1 MTDPIAAH
9 QYPVNIEDEMK
20 RSYMDYAMSVI
31 IGRALPDA
39 RDGLK
44 PAHRR
49 VLYGMKTMGLTPT
62 RGYRKCAKIV
72 GEVMGNFHPHGDAS
86 IYDTLVR
93 MAQNFNMRY
102 PLVDGQGNYGSVDGD
117 PPAAMRYTEA
127 RLEALADD
135 MQADLDKETVDFAP
149 NYDETTEE
157 PTVLPAPFPNLLVN
171 GAAGIAV
178 GMATNVPPHNL
189 HEVVDG
195 CIWLIEHTH
204 LGSTPGD
211 DVDDVDAAAAAADVA
226 RVGPADE
233 AGLKTGTTPPAGL
246 GDVARVTPAGE
257 AGLKTG
263 TTTPAGLGDVV
274 RDFSPADEAGL
285 KTGTTTPAGLG
296 DVVRDFSPARGHSR
310 AEKLKHLIEL
320 IPGPDFPTGGF
331 IIGRGGI
338 AQAYATG
345 RGSIMMR
352 ARTSIESN
360 KKGDKVSILVTEIP
374 YQVNKKSLIERIA
387 DLVREKTI
395 EGISDLRDESDRE
408 GMRIVIELKRG
419 EVPEVILN
427 NLYKHTPLQSSFGI
441 IMLAIVGGRPK
452 VLNLLE
458 LVETFVEFRRE
469 VVRRRTEF
477 ELRKAEARYHI
488 LEGLKIAL
496 DQLDAVIT
504 LIRGSKT
511 PPEARDGL
519 IANFRLS
526 RVQAQAILDM
536 QLQRLTGLERQ
547 KILDELAE
555 LLETIERLRAILAS
569 ERLLM
574 QIIVDELRAVKTKYG
589 DSRRTEIIE
598 GESSALSVE
607 DLIAEEDMAITVT
620 NTGYIKR
627 TAISTYRNQ
636 RRGGKG
642 RIGMRTR
649 DEDFVSHLFV
659 ASTHAYIMIFSDRG
673 RAYWLKV
680 HEVPDVGPG
689 GKGKAIA
696 NLVSMKDGERIAA
709 MLAVKEFETD
719 KVVVMGTRKGEV
731 KKTSLSGF
739 SNPRAGGINAMD
751 VEEGDAV
758 IAVQVTDGK
767 GGIFIGTG
775 NGMAIRFEE
784 TEVRPKSRSAG
795 GVRGITLRDNDYVVA
810 MEAVRPTGT
819 LLTVTERG
827 YGKRTELEE
836 YTVQSRGGIG
846 LINISTS
853 ARNGKVVGIAYV
865 EEGDEVLLITQQG
878 MIIRTPAKDVS
889 LIGRGT
895 QGVRLIEM
903 EGEDKV
909 VSVVRLVEKEEE
921 E

>member
-1 MTDPIAAH
+1 MSDIAAASQH
-9 QYPVNIEDEMK
+9 PVNIEDEMK

-49 VLYGMKTMGLTPT
+49 VVYGMKTMGLSAT

-93 MAQNFNMRY
+93 LAQDFNMRY
-102 PLVDGQGNYGSVDGD
+102 PIVDGQGNFGSIDGD

-127 RLEALADD
+127 RLQALADD
-135 MQADLDKETVDFAP
+135 MMADLDKETVDFTP

-157 PTVLPAPFPNLLVN
+157 PTVLPTPFPNLLVN
-171 GAAGIAV
+171 GSAGIAV

-189 HEVVDG
+189 REIIDG
-195 CIWLIEHTH
+195 CVWLIDNTY
-204 LGSTPGD
+204 LKAD
-211 DVDDVDAAAAAADVA
+211 DAV
-226 RVGPADE
+226 
-233 AGLKTGTTPPAGL
+233 
-246 GDVARVTPAGE
+246 VTRNDKIKS
-257 AGLKTG
+257 L
-263 TTTPAGLGDVV
+263 LN
-274 RDFSPADEAGL
+274 
-285 KTGTTTPAGLG
+285 
-296 DVVRDFSPARGHSR
+296 
-310 AEKLKHLIEL
+310 L
-320 IPGPDFPTGGF
+320 IPGPDFPTAGY
-331 IIGRGGI
+331 IVGRGGI
-338 AQAYATG
+338 IQAYTTG
-345 RGSIMMR
+345 RGAILMR
-352 ARTSIESN
+352 ARSVIETA
-360 KKGDKVSILVTEIP
+360 KKGDRTSIVFTEIP
-374 YQVNKKSLIERIA
+374 YQVNKAKLIERIA

-408 GMRIVIELKRG
+408 GMRIVVELKRG

-452 VLNLLE
+452 VMSLLE

-469 VVRRRTEF
+469 IVRRRTEF
-477 ELRKAEARYHI
+477 DLRKAEARHHI
-488 LEGLKIAL
+488 LEGLRIAIDHL
-496 DQLDAVIT
+496 DEVIK
-504 LIRGSKT
+504 LIRAAKT
-511 PPEARDGL
+511 VPEARDGL
-519 IANFRLS
+519 MTTFGLTQIQS
-526 RVQAQAILDM
+526 QAILDM

-555 LLETIERLRAILAS
+555 LQKTIERLRAILAS
-569 ERLLM
+569 EKLLM
-574 QIIVDELRAVKTKYG
+574 QIIVDELKDVKAKYG
-589 DSRRTEIIE
+589 DDRRTEILE
-598 GESSALSVE
+598 GESGEINIE

-680 HEVPDVGPG
+680 HEIPDVGPG
-689 GKGKAIA
+689 GKGKSIA
-696 NLVSMKDGERIAA
+696 NLVSMEEGERIAA
-709 MLAVKEFETD
+709 MIAVKEFEENRF
-719 KVVVMGTRKGEV
+719 VVMGTRRGV
-731 KKTSLSGF
+731 IKKTELSAF
-739 SNPRAGGINAMD
+739 SNPRAGGIIAMG

-758 IAVQVTDGK
+758 ISVLVSEGK
-767 GGIFIGTG
+767 GEIFIGTRS
-775 NGMAIRFEE
+775 GMAIRFSEE
-784 TEVRPKSRSAG
+784 DVRSMGRTAY
-795 GVRGITLRDNDYVVA
+795 GVRGITLRDDDVVVA
-810 MEAVRPTGT
+810 MEVVKPSGT
-819 LLTVTERG
+819 LLTVTEGG
-827 YGKRTELEE
+827 YGKRTELDE
-836 YTVQSRGGIG
+836 YRVQSRGGIG
-846 LINISTS
+846 VINIATNK
-853 ARNGKVVGIAYV
+853 RNGFVVGIAYV

-878 MIIRTPAKDVS
+878 MIIRMPTDDVRA
-889 LIGRGT
+889 IGRGT
-895 QGVRLIEM
+895 QGVRLIEL

-909 VSVVRLVEKEEE
+909 VSVARLVEKEDNGDEATAS
-921 E
+921 